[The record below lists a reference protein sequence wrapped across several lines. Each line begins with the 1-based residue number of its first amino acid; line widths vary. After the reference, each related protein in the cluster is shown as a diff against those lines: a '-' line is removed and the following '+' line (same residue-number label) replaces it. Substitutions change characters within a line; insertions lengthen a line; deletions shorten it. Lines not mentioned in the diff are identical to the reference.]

1 MFMAGIKADRV
12 RTSAEGP
19 EVAVGT
25 LGYEQTSAG
34 PKGYVY
40 IRDSGSAITGTGYVV
55 LIDGSDYT
63 AVMATTT
70 TAAPGTGSQKMVG
83 VAVSAIAAS
92 GYGWAQIYGPCT
104 IRTLASAV
112 AYTTLNTTA
121 TAGALDD
128 DASVGARVI
137 EGLSLDVAT
146 GGAPA
151 ATAGFLN
158 WPKVS
163 RTL

>member
-40 IRDSGSAITGTGYVV
+40 IRDSGSAITGASYVV

-63 AVMATTT
+63 AVMASTTT
-70 TAAPGTGSQKMVG
+70 SAPGTGAQKMVG
-83 VAVSAIAAS
+83 IATAAIAAS
-92 GYGWAQIYGPCT
+92 GYGWVQVYGPCT
-104 IRTLASAV
+104 IRTLASAA
-112 AYTTLNTTA
+112 AYTSLNTTG

-128 DASVGARVI
+128 DATASSEVI

-151 ATAGFLN
+151 STAGFVN